1 MRFLRWTLEVVAP
14 HKKEI
19 KKKKENKDE
28 NKLGINNYKVEEC
41 LDILEQ
47 KLENNVKIILKDNIN
62 CNKLMNKLLEIEFYY
77 KNNKKD
83 KKKLSEINSILSLLK
98 EGKSITINEVNKLY
112 SLGIDIYLDLYSYD
126 KNIIS
131 LEKINNLGKI
141 IFSLQKLPNSL
152 TLLNLMQSR
161 SIFSSKEILK

>member
-1 MRFLRWTLEVVAP
+1 MRFLRWTPEVVAP

-62 CNKLMNKLLEIEFYY
+62 CNKLKNKLLEIESYY

-141 IFSLQKLPNSL
+141 IFS
-152 TLLNLMQSR
+152 
-161 SIFSSKEILK
+161 

>member
-1 MRFLRWTLEVVAP
+1 MNLII
-14 HKKEI
+14 KII
-19 KKKKENKDE
+19 KKT
-28 NKLGINNYKVEEC
+28 
-41 LDILEQ
+41 
-47 KLENNVKIILKDNIN
+47 
-62 CNKLMNKLLEIEFYY
+62 
-77 KNNKKD
+77 

-141 IFSLQKLPNSL
+141 IFSLQKLHNSL

>member
-1 MRFLRWTLEVVAP
+1 M
-14 HKKEI
+14 
-19 KKKKENKDE
+19 
-28 NKLGINNYKVEEC
+28 GINNYKVEEY

-62 CNKLMNKLLEIEFYY
+62 CNKLMNKLLEIESYY

-112 SLGIDIYLDLYSYD
+112 SLGIDISLDLYSYD
-126 KNIIS
+126 KNIIF

-141 IFSLQKLPNSL
+141 IFSLQKLHNSL

-161 SIFSSKEILK
+161 SIFISKEILK

>member
-1 MRFLRWTLEVVAP
+1 M
-14 HKKEI
+14 
-19 KKKKENKDE
+19 
-28 NKLGINNYKVEEC
+28 GINNDKVEEC